1 LLVFLTNNN
10 KTLFLLNKLKF
21 AIIGCG
27 RIAARHAEIIN
38 NIAELSAVCD
48 IKPERAN
55 DFAEKY
61 SADPY
66 NAIEELLKNE
76 NNIDVVSICTP
87 NSFHTEH
94 TILALK
100 AGKNVLCEKPMAI
113 SVSDCKRMM
122 IEADKSGKDLFIV
135 KQNRFNPPVAA
146 LKEVI
151 DSGKLGKLL
160 NVELNCFWNRNDE
173 YYRQSDWKG
182 KKAIDGGTLF
192 TQFSHF
198 IDLLYWLIGDFKSLN
213 GIGRNFIHNELVEF
227 EDTGVVMGEFE
238 NGALCTINY
247 TVNSHKQNM
256 EGSITVFGEKGTVK
270 IGGQYLNVLEYQSID
285 GFEITGLPA
294 SRPANDYGF
303 YQGSMSNHEK
313 VYENVL
319 DVLTKGGTIAANA
332 YEGMKTVEIIE
343 RIYKSMEGNE

>member
-1 LLVFLTNNN
+1 M
-10 KTLFLLNKLKF
+10 KKLKF
-21 AIIGCG
+21 ALIGCG
-27 RIAARHAEIIN
+27 RIAKRHAEIISG
-38 NIAELSAVCD
+38 IAELTAVCD
-48 IKPERAN
+48 TKPERAKE
-55 DFAEKY
+55 FAQKF
-61 SADPY
+61 SAKPY
-66 NAIEELLKNE
+66 TSIEALLENE
-76 NNIDVVSICTP
+76 ENIDVVSICTP
-87 NSFHTEH
+87 NSFHSAH
-94 TILALK
+94 TILALN
-100 AGKNVLCEKPMAI
+100 AGMNVLCEKPMAI
-113 SVSDCKRMM
+113 SISECNKMM

-135 KQNRFNPPVAA
+135 KQNRFNPPIAA

-151 DSGKLGKLL
+151 AAGRLGKIL

-227 EDTGVVMGEFE
+227 EDTGVVIGEFT

-256 EGSITVFGEKGTVK
+256 EGSITVFGSSGTVK

-285 GFEITGLPA
+285 GFKIEGLPA

-313 VYENVL
+313 VYENVI

-332 YEGMKTVEIIE
+332 FEGMKTVEIIE
-343 RIYKSMEGNE
+343 RIYKSMEENK

>member
-1 LLVFLTNNN
+1 MLFLTNNN

-198 IDLLYWLIGDFKSLN
+198 IDLLYWLIGDFKTLN

-227 EDTGVVMGEFE
+227 EDTGVVIGEFE

-343 RIYKSMEGNE
+343 RIYKSMESKNN

>member
-1 LLVFLTNNN
+1 M
-10 KTLFLLNKLKF
+10 NKLKF

>member
-1 LLVFLTNNN
+1 M
-10 KTLFLLNKLKF
+10 NKLKF

-198 IDLLYWLIGDFKSLN
+198 IDLLYWLIGDFKTLN

-227 EDTGVVMGEFE
+227 EDTGVVIGEFE

-343 RIYKSMEGNE
+343 RIYKSMESKNN

>member
-1 LLVFLTNNN
+1 M
-10 KTLFLLNKLKF
+10 
-21 AIIGCG
+21 
-27 RIAARHAEIIN
+27 RHAEIIN
-38 NIAELSAVCD
+38 SIAELTAVCD
-48 IKPERAN
+48 IKPERVN
-55 DFAEKY
+55 DFAQKY
-61 SADPY
+61 SAKPY
-66 NAIEELLKNE
+66 SDIESLLENE
-76 NNIDVVSICTP
+76 KNIDVVSICTP
-87 NSFHTEH
+87 NSFHSAH
-94 TILALK
+94 TILVLN
-100 AGKNVLCEKPMAI
+100 AGINVLCEKPMAI
-113 SVSDCKRMM
+113 SVSDCKKMM

-198 IDLLYWLIGDFKSLN
+198 IDLLYWLIGDFKTLN

-227 EDTGVVMGEFE
+227 EDTGVVIGEFE

-343 RIYKSMEGNE
+343 RIYKSMESKNN

>member
-1 LLVFLTNNN
+1 MTNNN

-113 SVSDCKRMM
+113 SVSD
-122 IEADKSGKDLFIV
+122 
-135 KQNRFNPPVAA
+135 
-146 LKEVI
+146 
-151 DSGKLGKLL
+151 
-160 NVELNCFWNRNDE
+160 
-173 YYRQSDWKG
+173 
-182 KKAIDGGTLF
+182 
-192 TQFSHF
+192 
-198 IDLLYWLIGDFKSLN
+198 
-213 GIGRNFIHNELVEF
+213 
-227 EDTGVVMGEFE
+227 
-238 NGALCTINY
+238 
-247 TVNSHKQNM
+247 
-256 EGSITVFGEKGTVK
+256 
-270 IGGQYLNVLEYQSID
+270 
-285 GFEITGLPA
+285 
-294 SRPANDYGF
+294 
-303 YQGSMSNHEK
+303 
-313 VYENVL
+313 
-319 DVLTKGGTIAANA
+319 
-332 YEGMKTVEIIE
+332 
-343 RIYKSMEGNE
+343 

>member
-1 LLVFLTNNN
+1 LLAVRQQQKILN
-10 KTLFLLNKLKF
+10 FLLNKLNF

-27 RIAARHAEIIN
+27 RIAARHAEIICS
-38 NIAELSAVCD
+38 IAELTAVCD
-48 IKPERAN
+48 TKPERAN
-55 DFAEKY
+55 DFAKKF
-61 SADPY
+61 SAKPY
-66 NAIEELLKNE
+66 TSIEELLKNE
-76 NNIDVVSICTP
+76 TNIDVVSICTP
-87 NSFHTEH
+87 NSFHSAH
-94 TILALK
+94 TILALN
-100 AGKNVLCEKPMAI
+100 AGMNVLCEKPMAI
-113 SVSDCKRMM
+113 SVSECNRMM

-151 DSGKLGKLL
+151 DSGKLGKILS
-160 NVELNCFWNRNDE
+160 VELNCFWNRNDE

-198 IDLLYWLIGDFKSLN
+198 IDLLYWLIGDFKTLN

-227 EDTGVVMGEFE
+227 EDTGVVIGEFS

-247 TVNSHKQNM
+247 TVNSYKQNM

-285 GFEITGLPA
+285 GFIIEGLPA

-332 YEGMKTVEIIE
+332 FEGMKTVEIIE
-343 RIYKSMEGNE
+343 RIYRSMEEK